1 MNIYD
6 VPVLVQD
13 EGYNTIRRVVL
24 AVLDGPE
31 PKGVAAVGCGQ
42 SEAVLVVN

>member
-13 EGYNTIRRVVL
+13 KGYNMIRRVVMYFFRR
-24 AVLDGPE
+24 ART
-31 PKGVAAVGCGQ
+31 KGGAAVCCGQ